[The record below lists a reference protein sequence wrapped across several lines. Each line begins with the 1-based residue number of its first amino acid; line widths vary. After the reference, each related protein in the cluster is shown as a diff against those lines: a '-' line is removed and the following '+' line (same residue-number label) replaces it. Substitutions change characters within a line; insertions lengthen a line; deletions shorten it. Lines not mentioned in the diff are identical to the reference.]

1 MKTKLSLFAK
11 TGFLTFVG
19 IVILTLFQGTM
30 CSPSPQSKR
39 GGSRRGNSQGYG
51 KYDEKAFQEQ
61 IKPGYHSKVSSKLF
75 VKKNWQNAIAFGLN
89 SNVSSDVAEEVS
101 HSNDCDKSAT
111 ENIII
116 FTLNFLYK

>member
-1 MKTKLSLFAK
+1 MKTKSSLLAK

-19 IVILTLFQGTM
+19 IVVLTLFQGTL

-75 VKKNWQNAIAFGLN
+75 VKKNWQNAIAFG
-89 SNVSSDVAEEVS
+89 SNTNISGDVAEEVS
-101 HSNDCDKSAT
+101 QSNEGDELTT
-111 ENIII
+111 ENISI
-116 FTLNFLYK
+116 F

>member
-1 MKTKLSLFAK
+1 MKTKSSLFVK

-19 IVILTLFQGTM
+19 IVILTLFQGTL

-75 VKKNWQNAIAFGLN
+75 VKKNWQNAIAFGSN
-89 SNVSSDVAEEVS
+89 TNVSNDVAEEVS
-101 HSNDCDKSAT
+101 HSDEGNESTT
-111 ENIII
+111 E
-116 FTLNFLYK
+116 TLFYFLYIHP